1 MVGQY
6 GISAGTKLRTGICGA
21 GSRFSRTLRRGTGIR
36 FGRLRFGIVRLDV
49 KGGVRIGGT
58 KLSDIKLDSK
68 HGNGYDPAGISNAGS
83 AA

>member
-21 GSRFSRTLRRGTGIR
+21 GSSFSRTLRRGTG
-36 FGRLRFGIVRLDV
+36 LRFGIVRLDV